1 MKTLAWI
8 FAVVFGLVFLCAT
21 LLNADLIGRS
31 RAALSRNVLRNPTR
45 SAGARYHLVVILP
58 DSNDSFFRGLLNGI
72 GESAPKAGAAVQVF
86 RYPAASPLEAEPY
99 FEIALRAKVDGLI
112 MFVPRNDRVAERA
125 QIAARNGVVFIPVGT
140 EAPPGSQPGF
150 IGAGSLRQ
158 GIEGG
163 RRICEELGSA
173 ARIGIILPTTG
184 PGKVLDEPIYRGVAA
199 AIKAYPPASIVAA
212 RRARPGVLSGEETAS
227 AMVRAHPSLNA
238 LFCSSSSDT
247 VSAAQVVV
255 DMNKVGSI
263 LIIGADES
271 PEIHRYIQKGV
282 VKASIV
288 RDSEWIGREAVSAF
302 SSSKENGSARPPV
315 EAGYSVSSSSEGAR

>member
-1 MKTLAWI
+1 MKTLAWV

-31 RAALSRNVLRNPTR
+31 RTALSRNVLRNPTR
-45 SAGARYHLVVILP
+45 STGARYHLVVILP
-58 DSNDSFFRGLLNGI
+58 DSNDSFFRGLLDGI
-72 GESAPKAGAAVQVF
+72 GESAPMADAAVQVF

-99 FEIALRAKVDGLI
+99 FEIALKAKVDGLI
-112 MFVPRNDRVAERA
+112 MFIPSDDRVAERA
-125 QIAARNGVVFIPVGT
+125 RIAARNGVAFIPVGT

-163 RRICEELGSA
+163 KRICEVLGSA
-173 ARIGIILPTTG
+173 ARIGVILPATG
-184 PGKVLDEPIYRGVAA
+184 PRKLMDEPIYRGVAA

-212 RRARPGVLSGEETAS
+212 ERASPGVLSGEETAS
-227 AMVRAHPSLNA
+227 AMLRTHPSLNA

-255 DMNKVGSI
+255 DMNKVGKI

-282 VKASIV
+282 ITASIV
-288 RDSEWIGREAVSAF
+288 RDSKWIGREAVSAF
-302 SSSKENGSARPPV
+302 SRSKDNGSALPPV
-315 EAGYSVSSSSEGAR
+315 EAGYSVSSSSEGVR